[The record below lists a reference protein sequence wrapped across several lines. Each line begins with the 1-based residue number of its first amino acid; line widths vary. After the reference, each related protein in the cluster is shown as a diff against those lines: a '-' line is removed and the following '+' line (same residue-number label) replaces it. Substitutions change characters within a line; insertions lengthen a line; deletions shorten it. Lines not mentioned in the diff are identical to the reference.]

1 MTVFTETLGFGQL
14 LDCRFSGSSVKG
26 IARETFHLR
35 CSCKPQ
41 VSQIDKVGTI
51 YRSP

>member
-1 MTVFTETLGFGQL
+1 MSVYRDFLGFGQL

-26 IARETFHLR
+26 TAREAFHLR
-35 CSCKPQ
+35 CSRKPQ